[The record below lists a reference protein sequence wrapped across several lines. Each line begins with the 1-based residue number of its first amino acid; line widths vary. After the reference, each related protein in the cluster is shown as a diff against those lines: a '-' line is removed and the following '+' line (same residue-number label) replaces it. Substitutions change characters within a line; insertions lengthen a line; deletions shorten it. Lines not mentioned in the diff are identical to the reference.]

1 MKQVLNRKT
10 KSLTLILSSEDFET
24 LSQVSNEVGLKK
36 SEYLRAIIQGIGAG
50 RKVENQIEEGK
61 DVNIEFQGYG
71 FSIPSN
77 VMENLLQSISE
88 NLLQG
93 IKVTELEPKKN
104 LRNKRMSIAVK
115 ESK

>member
-1 MKQVLNRKT
+1 MQIDSGEAAGRVFGAPNDTSKVT
-10 KSLTLILSSEDFET
+10 KEDIDKALLEAAESLE
-24 LSQVSNEVGLKK
+24 LSQ
-36 SEYLRAIIQGIGAG
+36 Q
-50 RKVENQIEEGK
+50 QIEEGK

-104 LRNKRMSIAVK
+104 LRNKRMSIGLK